1 MQTSNTATPSNFN
14 FQRNV
19 ALAGVVLFLAKLF
32 AWHTTDS
39 DAIYSD
45 AMESIVNILAAF
57 MGLYSLYLASK
68 PKDHDHP
75 YGHGKVEFI
84 TSGIEGSLI
93 IFAGI
98 LIILQASD
106 SLLHGNTLKK
116 LDWGIAIIAT
126 TALLNYVLGYLSI
139 QKGKQSHSMVLESSG
154 RHLQTDTLS
163 TVGVVLSLILVNLT
177 GYYWVDALTAMG
189 FALFI
194 MFTGYKIVRKSL
206 SGIMDETDVGMLE
219 EIAQILSQSRRAQWV
234 DIHNVRVQQ
243 HGSDIHVDGHITLPY
258 YYTLRH
264 AHQEMEEVMQL
275 LEGHTTRA
283 IEFNL
288 HMDDCK
294 EFSCKIC
301 SLTEC
306 PLRTHPFEKQAEWT
320 LATITQKDKHT
331 LETAS

>member
-84 TSGIEGSLI
+84 TSGIEGALI

-275 LEGHTTRA
+275 LEGHTARA

-306 PLRTHPFEKQAEWT
+306 PLRTHPFEKRVDWT
-320 LATITQKDKHT
+320 LGTITQKDKHT